1 MLNTRAKNKLRK
13 WWIAQATTE
22 IDDMMDKLAEYG
34 TGDLHEIGRQM
45 MKVRGVDI
53 DELIYERG
61 SYGLEITNA
70 QMYELGI
77 MFYALGKIQR
87 VITAAEQGKT
97 ASTDTWHDLHIY
109 SKMVLAGRAGVMPQ

>member
-1 MLNTRAKNKLRK
+1 MFNTRARNKLRN
-13 WWIAQATTE
+13 WWIGQATSE
-22 IDDMMDKLAEYG
+22 IDGMLDKLAEYG

-53 DELIYERG
+53 DQQIDDL
-61 SYGLEITNA
+61 GLTTVNA

-87 VITAAEQGKT
+87 VITAAEQGRI
-97 ASTDTWHDLHIY
+97 ASDDTWHDLVVY
-109 SKMVLAGRAGVMPQ
+109 SKMVLAGRAGVMPK

>member
-13 WWIAQATTE
+13 WWIAKATTE

-53 DELIYERG
+53 DALIDERG

-87 VITAAEQGKT
+87 VITAAEQGRT
-97 ASTDTWHDLHIY
+97 ASDDTWHDLNIY

>member
-1 MLNTRAKNKLRK
+1 MLGTRAPNKLRK

-22 IDDMMDKLAEYG
+22 IDSMMDKLAEYG

-53 DELIYERG
+53 DAQIDDL
-61 SYGLEITNA
+61 GLATVNA

>member
-1 MLNTRAKNKLRK
+1 MLSTREQNKLRK
-13 WWIAQATTE
+13 WWIQQATTE
-22 IDDMMDKLAEYG
+22 IDDMMEKLAEYG

-53 DELIYERG
+53 DQQIDDLG
-61 SYGLEITNA
+61 SYGLELTNE

-87 VITAAEQGKT
+87 VITAAQQGRT
-97 ASTDTWHDLHIY
+97 ASTDTWHDLNIY
-109 SKMVLAGRAGVMPQ
+109 SKMVLAGRAGVMPK

>member
-53 DELIYERG
+53 DEMIDMH
-61 SYGLEITNA
+61 GLQTVNA

-97 ASTDTWHDLHIY
+97 ASNDTWHDLNIY
-109 SKMVLAGRAGVMPQ
+109 SKMVLAGRAKVMPQ

>member
-1 MLNTRAKNKLRK
+1 MLGTRATNKLRK

-22 IDDMMDKLAEYG
+22 IDSMMDKLAEYG

-53 DELIYERG
+53 DQQVDDLG